1 MNFAPF
7 SSILQP
13 LDLNL
18 KHHQFWPFFNFGFL
32 NFHYSTIEISTKSH
46 LWVSNVLFSES
57 IITNLFQKKWSPI
70 TRFNSLCTSNFV
82 IFRVFS
88 NIDMLKNFICR
99 FKSEYSMV
107 PKIIASKSMDSQLSN
122 ALSNAFIALLLAEIS
137 KFQSRKL
144 PL

>member
-1 MNFAPF
+1 MFCFLKA
-7 SSILQP
+7 SSQTS
-13 LDLNL
+13 
-18 KHHQFWPFFNFGFL
+18 FR
-32 NFHYSTIEISTKSH
+32 
-46 LWVSNVLFSES
+46 
-57 IITNLFQKKWSPI
+57 KKWSPI
-70 TRFNSLCTSNFV
+70 TRFISLCTSNFV

-122 ALSNAFIALLLAEIS
+122 ALSNAFIALLLPDIS

-144 PL
+144 PLYSPLGAVFTCRTPPPKSRNYIHF